1 MIPTMYE
8 VQVKFDCTVHF
19 VTVLTVRFESTPK
32 VETLETAVQNIHNL
46 MELEGLQFLAISPVM
61 ASIQ

>member
-1 MIPTMYE
+1 MIPTTYE

-19 VTVLTVRFESTPK
+19 VMVLTVHFESTPK

-46 MELEGLQFLAISPVM
+46 MELEGLQFSATSPVM